1 MTPRGGGRGFTRRQI
16 LGCGALATAQL
27 ALPPGCGARR
37 EISDAARALHRESA
51 VFDLHFDTL
60 LWTRLF
66 GYDLGLEHRNRVP
79 LAPLGFHMDLPR
91 AREGGL
97 DGAVMGLVINPDE
110 VRDELMLPLRVLAA
124 WEDGSG
130 ASQVEATL
138 ALLDD
143 AATRYP
149 AELRFCRSG
158 SELREAIAT
167 ERFAALAG
175 LEGGQGLS
183 GDLANVAA
191 LHAGGLRMLGLVHFQ
206 ATEAGYPMTVSRF
219 DDLGL
224 TPFGFDLV
232 DELDRLGV
240 VVDLAH
246 LNERGVADVLSRTR
260 GPCVVS
266 HSACRALVPHPR
278 NLSDEALRAIAATGG
293 VIGIAAGRSFLGLR
307 ADLDALLDH
316 VEHAVKVAGPASVA
330 LGSDYD
336 GFITPASGLADVRSY
351 PLVTDGLLR
360 RGMPETTIRAVLG
373 ENALRV
379 VSEVCG

>member
-1 MTPRGGGRGFTRRQI
+1 MTPRGGEPGWTRREV
-16 LGCGALATAQL
+16 LGWGALATAQL
-27 ALPPGCGARR
+27 ALPLGCGAHR

-51 VFDLHFDTL
+51 VFDLHVDTL

-66 GYDLGLEHRNRVP
+66 GYDLGLEHRNRIP
-79 LAPLGFHMDLPR
+79 LSPFGFHMDLPR

-97 DGAVMGLVINPDE
+97 DGAVMGLVINPEE
-110 VRDELMLPLRVLAA
+110 VRDELMLPLRVLAG
-124 WEDGSG
+124 WEDERGV
-130 ASQVEATL
+130 SQVAATL

-149 AELRFCRSG
+149 TELSFCHSG
-158 SELREAIAT
+158 SELREAIAG

-183 GDLANVAA
+183 GDLANVAV
-191 LHAGGLRMLGLVHFQ
+191 LHARGLRMLGLVHFQ

-219 DDLGL
+219 EDLGL
-224 TPFGFDLV
+224 TPFGFELL
-232 DELDRLGV
+232 DELGRLDM

-246 LNERGVADVLSRTR
+246 LNERGVADALAHMR

-278 NLSDEALRAIAATGG
+278 NLSDDALRAIANEGG

-307 ADLDALLDH
+307 ADMDALLDH
-316 VEHAVKVAGPASVA
+316 VEHAVEVAGPGAVA

-336 GFITPASGLADVRSY
+336 GFITPASGLGDVRSY

-360 RGMPETTIRAVLG
+360 RGMPEATIRGVLG

>member
-1 MTPRGGGRGFTRRQI
+1 
-16 LGCGALATAQL
+16 
-27 ALPPGCGARR
+27 
-37 EISDAARALHRESA
+37 
-51 VFDLHFDTL
+51 
-60 LWTRLF
+60 
-66 GYDLGLEHRNRVP
+66 
-79 LAPLGFHMDLPR
+79 MDLPR

-97 DGAVMGLVINPDE
+97 DGAVMGLVINPEE
-110 VRDELMLPLRVLAA
+110 VRDELMLPLRVLAG
-124 WEDGSG
+124 WEDERGV
-130 ASQVEATL
+130 SQVAATL

-149 AELRFCRSG
+149 SELSFCRSG
-158 SELREAIAT
+158 SELRSAIAG

-183 GDLANVAA
+183 GDLANVAV
-191 LHAGGLRMLGLVHFQ
+191 LHARGLRMLGLVHFQ

-224 TPFGFDLV
+224 TPFGFELL
-232 DELDRLGV
+232 DELGRLDM

-246 LNERGVADVLSRTR
+246 LNERGVADALAHMR

-278 NLSDEALRAIAATGG
+278 NLSDDALREIANKGG

-307 ADLDALLDH
+307 ADMDALLDH
-316 VEHAVKVAGPASVA
+316 VEHAVDVAGPGAVA

-336 GFITPASGLADVRSY
+336 GFITPASGLGDVRSY

-360 RGMPETTIRAVLG
+360 RGMPEETIRGVLG